1 MDLRTR
7 YLGLELKHPI
17 VASASSLTR
26 SLDDICRLADAGA
39 SAVVMASVFEEQVV
53 AEELREAFLLE
64 EGAETQGEASGYFPE
79 RPDDHRGLL
88 DAHLETL
95 RLAAERAGVP
105 IIASLN
111 GASQQGWVA
120 FARRLEQAGA
130 SAIELNVY
138 RVPADPRETGESVEA
153 SYLEIVRAVKAQV
166 HVPVAVKLAPYFSS
180 PGNMALRLVEAGADG
195 IVMFSRFYEPDIDLQ
210 SLTARSDLELSTASE
225 ARLPLTWV
233 ALLAGRLDAALAAG
247 SGIESHEEVVKYLL
261 VGADVVMTAS
271 SLLRHGPEH
280 MGTLVRGLET
290 WMTSRGFG
298 SIGDLRGRLAVS
310 RRHADP
316 AAFMRAQYYEI
327 LSHCWAAP
335 SSTAPALQA
344 RPDHRR
350 L

>member
-1 MDLRTR
+1 MHLSTR

-39 SAVVMASVFEEQVV
+39 AAVVMASVFEEQVV
-53 AEELREAFLLE
+53 ADELREALLLE
-64 EGAETQGEASGYFPE
+64 EGAETQAEASGYFPE
-79 RPDDHRGLL
+79 HDHRGLL
-88 DAHLETL
+88 LDSHLETL

-111 GASQQGWVA
+111 GASREGWVD
-120 FARRLEQAGA
+120 FAERLEQPGA

-138 RVPADPRETGESVEA
+138 RVRADPRETGESVEA
-153 SYLEIVRAVKAQV
+153 SYLEIVRAVKAEV
-166 HVPVAVKLAPYFSS
+166 GVPVAVKLGPYFSS

-195 IVMFSRFYEPDIDLQ
+195 IVMFNRFYEPDIDLQ
-210 SLTARSDLELSTASE
+210 SLTARSDLELSTPYE
-225 ARLPLTWV
+225 ARLPLMWV

-247 SGIESHEEVVKYLL
+247 SGVESHEEAVKYLL

-280 MGTLVRGLET
+280 MATLVRGLET

-310 RRHADP
+310 RRSADP

-327 LSHCWAAP
+327 LSHGWAAP
-335 SSTAPALQA
+335 SSSAAA
-344 RPDHRR
+344 
-350 L
+350 